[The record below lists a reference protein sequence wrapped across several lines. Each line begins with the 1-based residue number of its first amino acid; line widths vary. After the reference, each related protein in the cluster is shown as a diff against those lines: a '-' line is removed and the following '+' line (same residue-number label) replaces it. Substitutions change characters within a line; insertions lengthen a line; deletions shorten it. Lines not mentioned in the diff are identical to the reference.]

1 MVNDSRQV
9 YGNQMDELKQDNTR
23 LKAELK
29 KLNDD
34 KNRLEEESKEQ
45 QKEYLGLLQDKEKE
59 LESIN

>member
-1 MVNDSRQV
+1 
-9 YGNQMDELKQDNTR
+9 MDELKQDNTR

-45 QKEYLGLLQDKEKE
+45 
-59 LESIN
+59 

>member
-1 MVNDSRQV
+1 
-9 YGNQMDELKQDNTR
+9 MDELKQDNTR